1 MYKLYFMPGA
11 CSMAVHVALNEI
23 NVPFEIENV
32 KNSDGS
38 RPKHFLEINSRGNVP
53 VLTFDKFVLREG
65 AAILIYLLDNHQNNL
80 LPRSG
85 LERAVVLEWL
95 AFANSSLHPAYS
107 RLFAMHRIL
116 ADEAPKNKMYDAT
129 INLIQ
134 KHWDDIEL
142 SIANKKYLCSD
153 QCSISDILIT
163 VIANWSFSFA
173 KPIKF
178 GNKTKQL
185 LTNVTSR
192 PSYNKA
198 LEVEGIK
205 YIANK

>member
-38 RPKHFLEINSRGNVP
+38 RPKHFLEINNRGNVP
-53 VLTFDKFVLREG
+53 VLTFDKFILREG
-65 AAILIYLLDNHQNNL
+65 AAILIYLLDNHQSNL

-85 LERAVVLEWL
+85 VERAIVLEWL

-129 INLIQ
+129 IALIQ

-142 SIANKKYLCSD
+142 NIANKKYLCLD
-153 QCSISDILIT
+153 DCSIADILIT
-163 VIANWSFSFA
+163 VIANWSFSFT
-173 KPIKF
+173 KPINF

-185 LTNVTSR
+185 FSNVISR
-192 PSYNKA
+192 SSYKKA
-198 LEVEGIK
+198 LEVEGVK
-205 YIANK
+205 YRANK